1 MHSAPKLSAL
11 LVHDALD
18 DVLGSRGV
26 NAKLLGYWARRVKG
40 AHHGGFVL
48 ETQHDAAMNSN
59 TIIVSRR

>member
-1 MHSAPKLSAL
+1 MHRQPTPSEL

-26 NAKLLGYWARRVKG
+26 NAKLFGFWARRVKG

-48 ETQHDAAMNSN
+48 ETQHDPATNSN
-59 TIIVSRR
+59 TITIK